1 MAKYDERI
9 SNLFEFGG
17 AYPGISYWAD
27 EWFHDQD
34 ARTLTIDALT
44 DCTWED
50 LDKPNTKR
58 TVSYS
63 QLYQAAVKLGKD
75 DDYAKEFAYAE
86 DYDYDSDLADRII
99 QQAVFGEIVFG

>member
-1 MAKYDERI
+1 MAKYDARI
-9 SNLFEFGG
+9 NDLLGYGG
-17 AYPGISYWAD
+17 AAPGISYWAE
-27 EWFHDQD
+27 EWFHDEE

-44 DCTWED
+44 DSTWED
-50 LDKPNTKR
+50 LDLPNAKR

-75 DDYAKEFAYAE
+75 DDYAKEFAYDD
-86 DYDYDSDLADRII
+86 DYDYDSDLADRIV